1 MLSYYICHIPIEL
14 LSGSGRNTIK
24 YLSRYVFKV
33 AISDHRIIKIHNR
46 RVYFKYTNRETSKVS
61 IISLDVMDFI
71 QKYLL
76 HVLPSGFMKVRYYGF
91 MHSSFSLDFD
101 EIRLIV
107 EGFNSVMNKAVKKV
121 QKEVHMNCSVCGKS
135 MKFMFAILPNNTRI
149 IG

>member
-61 IISLDVMDFI
+61 IISFFSVISWIIVKHKRNETTRFMEFRYPKTPFKNNISLAIPHILIYFLISLQEQWIEIDV
-71 QKYLL
+71 KGL
-76 HVLPSGFMKVRYYGF
+76 G
-91 MHSSFSLDFD
+91 
-101 EIRLIV
+101 
-107 EGFNSVMNKAVKKV
+107 
-121 QKEVHMNCSVCGKS
+121 
-135 MKFMFAILPNNTRI
+135 
-149 IG
+149 